1 MVNIDIMALAND
13 FILEENQP
21 LVVRLEIAK
30 GILAAA
36 VEYVN
41 SRSKSE
47 RETIFENVVDFGEMK
62 YKMVLPDKVFDSY
75 VEKVRA
81 IIRNAAWDTRL
92 VIKLQ
97 TKEVGVGYFTATLAM
112 DLEATAERLGWDT
125 TPAPAEKESVTE
137 KITDTPSMDEINEF
151 DKLNGA
157 RSLLQS
163 PLSPNRRAE
172 FVRKDTR
179 VRIATYS
186 RHDTPKAV
194 E

>member
-13 FILEENQP
+13 FVLEESQP

-75 VEKVRA
+75 VAKVRS
-81 IIRNAAWDTRL
+81 IVRNAAWDTRL

-112 DLEATAERLGWDT
+112 DLEATADRLGWDMA
-125 TPAPAEKESVTE
+125 PAPAEKESAME

-151 DKLNGA
+151 DKLNVS

-172 FVRKDTR
+172 FVRKDKR
-179 VRIATYS
+179 VSIATYCK
-186 RHDTPKAV
+186 HDAPKAV
-194 E
+194 D